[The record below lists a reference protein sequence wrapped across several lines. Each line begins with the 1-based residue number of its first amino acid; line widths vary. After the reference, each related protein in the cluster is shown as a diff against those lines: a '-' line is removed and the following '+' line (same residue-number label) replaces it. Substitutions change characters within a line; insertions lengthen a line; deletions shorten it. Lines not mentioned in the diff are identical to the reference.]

1 MKTRLAILVALAA
14 TGVSSSVY
22 ALPGDVAPPT
32 IGLATKTAAL
42 YPSEQGAFKLLEE
55 ATQILESKIVQR
67 NNCSKVVSYD
77 FQVNTIY
84 DGSGSAVLGS
94 EATPGT
100 LVKLKSVLWKATA
113 NDGRAYK
120 ISIINPSSLDGLSVK
135 YVPLAAVETD
145 LLGTGGFNI
154 GSSIQVLN
162 SQWSIQSPQTN
173 TQDNFQGSI
182 IKDYY
187 RLVNFAAIPEGFDD
201 TGTLVDTVL
210 DYGYQVVQKKNFPK
224 AKWWQQSRFWRED
237 GVNAGTLWHKTRV
250 APKGCE
256 ITVRLEGYGEFPAD
270 GLDGFNEKGTI
281 IVGPTAPTVVGPFKA
296 I

>member
-182 IKDYY
+182 IKD
-187 RLVNFAAIPEGFDD
+187 
-201 TGTLVDTVL
+201 